1 MLNFQCTFLQTTN
14 SQNRGELQ
22 SLRKQHVTIN
32 YVIVKLESSIHIIL
46 RYYSLLI
53 SEEIKIFKEKLK
65 LLTIF
70 Y

>member
-1 MLNFQCTFLQTTN
+1 MLNFQCTLLQTTN

-46 RYYSLLI
+46 RFYSLVI
-53 SEEIKIFKEKLK
+53 PEEITIFKKNLN
-65 LLTIF
+65 

>member
-1 MLNFQCTFLQTTN
+1 MLNFQCTLLQTTN

-46 RYYSLLI
+46 RFYSLLI
-53 SEEIKIFKEKLK
+53 PEEITIFKKKLK

>member
-14 SQNRGELQ
+14 SQNWGELQ